1 MRTVEPFQ
9 EQVSKALFD
18 VGEDGGG
25 GLGQGE
31 KLSLESENPFGD
43 EAMNVGVEVRSKRA
57 EGLDGAHAA
66 GPNVITLEELLET
79 LADALVGGLREK
91 GEQAAFAL
99 EKSSEGLRDCKG
111 VVSMRDRL

>member
-1 MRTVEPFQ
+1 
-9 EQVSKALFD
+9 
-18 VGEDGGG
+18 
-25 GLGQGE
+25 
-31 KLSLESENPFGD
+31 
-43 EAMNVGVEVRSKRA
+43 MNVGVEVRSKRA

-66 GPNVITLEELLET
+66 GPNVFTLEELLET

-111 VVSMRDRL
+111 RRSMESKSPSAPIRE

>member
-1 MRTVEPFQ
+1 MWGWKFAANEPK
-9 EQVSKALFD
+9 VW
-18 VGEDGGG
+18 
-25 GLGQGE
+25 
-31 KLSLESENPFGD
+31 
-43 EAMNVGVEVRSKRA
+43 M
-57 EGLDGAHAA
+57 GAHAA

>member
-1 MRTVEPFQ
+1 
-9 EQVSKALFD
+9 
-18 VGEDGGG
+18 
-25 GLGQGE
+25 
-31 KLSLESENPFGD
+31 
-43 EAMNVGVEVRSKRA
+43 MNVGVEVRSKRA

-79 LADALVGGLREK
+79 LADALVGSLREK

-99 EKSSEGLRDCKG
+99 EKSSEGLRDCKR